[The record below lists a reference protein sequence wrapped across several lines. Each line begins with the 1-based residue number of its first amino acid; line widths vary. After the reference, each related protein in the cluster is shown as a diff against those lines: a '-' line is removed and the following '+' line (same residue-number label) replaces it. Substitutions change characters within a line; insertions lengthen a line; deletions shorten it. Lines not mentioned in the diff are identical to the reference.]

1 MNLNV
6 ILPET
11 FWLSLNKE
19 NNLEQSTASK
29 TALITSLM
37 RAVHARNDPQP
48 ILIDPWGDKL
58 IPPPVIEQLKQA
70 LLLQSPDDGSDSF
83 FENWLRNSSTYS
95 GVITRSRYTED
106 ALHAAI
112 ARGVRQYVI
121 IGAGFDSYALR
132 KPEGSDHLEIFEID
146 HPATQ
151 SLKKQCIAEQGVSV
165 PDSLHFLQADLA
177 EEKLAAVLSRSSFK
191 STEPT
196 FFSWLGV
203 TMYLT
208 REANMSALEGIAQ
221 SGATGS
227 ELVFTYMDQRLF
239 VTDESRP
246 DTDSDYAETDKLVA
260 SVGESFV
267 SGFDPA
273 ALAQNLESVG
283 LKLEEDLDPIELVDR
298 YENEGSSGL
307 QGTSRSRIAR
317 ARIVGD
323 FTAGRRG
330 E

>member
-1 MNLNV
+1 M
-6 ILPET
+6 
-11 FWLSLNKE
+11 
-19 NNLEQSTASK
+19 EQSTASK

-37 RAVHARNDPQP
+37 RAFHARNDPKP
-48 ILIDPWGDKL
+48 IFIDPWGDKL
-58 IPPPVIEQLKQA
+58 IPPSVIKQLKQA
-70 LLLQSPDDGSDSF
+70 VLMRSPDELPSLADDGSDSI
-83 FENWLRNSSTYS
+83 FENWLRNNSTYS

-132 KPEGSDHLEIFEID
+132 MPESSDHVEIFEID

-151 SLKKQCIAEQGVSV
+151 SLKKQCLAEQGVSL
-165 PDSLHFLQADLA
+165 PKSLHFLQADLA

-208 REANMSALEGIAQ
+208 REANMSALHGIAQ

-227 ELVFTYMDQRLF
+227 ELVFTYMDQKF
-239 VTDESRP
+239 FASGEPRP
-246 DTDSDYAETDKLVA
+246 DTDSDYAETDKRVA
-260 SVGESFV
+260 SLGEPFV
-267 SGFDPA
+267 SGFYPA
-273 ALAQNLESVG
+273 ALAQHLESVG
-283 LKLEEDLDPIELVDR
+283 LKLEEDLDPMELVER
-298 YENEGSSGL
+298 YDKDGSSGL

-317 ARIVGD
+317 ARIVSD

-330 E
+330 

>member
-1 MNLNV
+1 M
-6 ILPET
+6 
-11 FWLSLNKE
+11 
-19 NNLEQSTASK
+19 EQSTASK

-37 RAVHARNDPQP
+37 RAFHARNDPQP
-48 ILIDPWGDKL
+48 IFIDPWGDKL
-58 IPPPVIEQLKQA
+58 IPPSVIEHLKQS
-70 LLLQSPDDGSDSF
+70 LLLRSPDELPSLEDDGSDSI
-83 FENWLRNSSTYS
+83 FESWLRNSSTYS

-112 ARGVRQYVI
+112 ARGVKQYVI

-132 KPEGSDHLEIFEID
+132 MQDRSDHVEVFEID

-151 SLKKQCIAEQGVSV
+151 SLKKQFLAEQGVSL
-165 PDSLHFLQADLA
+165 PSSLYFLQADLA

-208 REANMSALEGIAQ
+208 REANMSALHGIAQ
-221 SGATGS
+221 SGAPGS
-227 ELVFTYMDQRLF
+227 ELVFTYMDQRF
-239 VTDESRP
+239 FATAAPGS
-246 DTDSDYAETDKLVA
+246 DTNSDYAQTDKGVA
-260 SVGESFV
+260 SLGEPFV
-267 SGFDPA
+267 SGFEPE

-283 LKLEEDLDPIELVDR
+283 LKLEEDLDPRELVDR
-298 YENEGSSGL
+298 YDKEGSSGL

-317 ARIVGD
+317 ACILGD
-323 FTAGRRG
+323 FTADRR